1 MFQILNSKFQDKN
14 GFTLLEVLIAIS
26 ILVIMISIAVTVGRS
41 FSDSVNLDNS
51 AKMVEANIKL
61 AKTRSVNAL
70 NDTNY
75 GIHFEDNYIVIYDAE
90 NIFTEGDL
98 TNEVIDLPDGIK
110 TQSVSFAGGGDL
122 IFNRLTGVTD
132 NFGSLEVALIK
143 DSSKKRQIV
152 INKEGQVNYTSFQTS
167 VAAPITNA
175 RHVHYDLTWNIEDST
190 ILRLEWT
197 VGSDTVINDIDMA
210 SYFNS
215 DKSVFDW
222 YGTTEVDG
230 SDQTLR
236 VHGWLDGFNET
247 MLCVIRDQ
255 TEDNILDIYFIDG
268 GTPKLTTTYTA
279 NADGTVSVTPNTIY
293 VEETII
299 K

>member
-1 MFQILNSKFQDKN
+1 MFQIINSKFQDKN
-14 GFTLLEVLIAIS
+14 GFTLLEILIAIS
-26 ILVIMISIAVTVGRS
+26 ILVIMISIAATVGRS
-41 FSDSVNLDNS
+41 FSDAVNLDNS

-75 GIHFEDNYIVIYDAE
+75 GVHFEDNYIVIFVGG
-90 NIFTEGDL
+90 IFDDSDP
-98 TNEVIDLPDGIK
+98 TNEIINLSDGIK
-110 TQSVSFAGGGDL
+110 TQNVSFAGGGDL

-175 RHVHYDLTWNIEDST
+175 RHVHYDLIWNIEDST
-190 ILRLEWT
+190 VLRLEWT
-197 VGSDTVINDIDMA
+197 VGSDTVTNDIDTA

-236 VHGWLDGFNET
+236 VHGWTDSFNET
-247 MLCVIRDQ
+247 VLCVIRDQ
-255 TEDNILDIYFIDG
+255 TEGNILNIYFIDG
-268 GTPKLTTTYTA
+268 GTPKKITTYTA
-279 NADGTVSVTPNTIY
+279 NADGTVGVAPNTIY
-293 VEETII
+293 VEETTV